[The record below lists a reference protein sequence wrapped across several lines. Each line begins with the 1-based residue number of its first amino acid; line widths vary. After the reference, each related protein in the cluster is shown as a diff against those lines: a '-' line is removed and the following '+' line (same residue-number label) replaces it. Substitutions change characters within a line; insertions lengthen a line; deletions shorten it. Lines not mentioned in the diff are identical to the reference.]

1 MRAMSFIFDVLFIFI
16 FMYRD
21 GDYVIKTKL
30 NEQRF
35 QETSM
40 ATLKEVFSGQQALS
54 KHDQLN

>member
-40 ATLKEVFSGQQALS
+40 ATLKEVFSGQ
-54 KHDQLN
+54 

>member
-1 MRAMSFIFDVLFIFI
+1 MRAMSFIFDVLFF

-21 GDYVIKTKL
+21 GDYVVKTKL

-40 ATLKEVFSGQQALS
+40 ATLKEVFSGQ
-54 KHDQLN
+54 